1 VRSGAL
7 GRYTVTCRPP
17 SYSSLSVISCP
28 AIDDIVFG
36 LLSELLEP
44 GQVRF
49 AVSGADALKL
59 PHLR

>member
-1 VRSGAL
+1 
-7 GRYTVTCRPP
+7 
-17 SYSSLSVISCP
+17 VISCP